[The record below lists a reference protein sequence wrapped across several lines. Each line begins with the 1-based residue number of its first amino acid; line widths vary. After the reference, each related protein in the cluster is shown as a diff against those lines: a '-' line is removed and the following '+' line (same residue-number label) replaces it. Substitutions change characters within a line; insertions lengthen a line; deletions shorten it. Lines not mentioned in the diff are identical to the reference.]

1 MVRSEKLSAFVKRRL
16 NESRGRWP
24 DVARG
29 SGVPISTVRK
39 IAQGQIAD
47 PAVSKVEALA
57 EYFERLDE
65 FEAST
70 PGACARI
77 DSSAEQVAA

>member
-1 MVRSEKLSAFVKRRL
+1 MVRTERPSAFVKRRL
-16 NESRGRWP
+16 AETRGRWP
-24 DVARG
+24 DVAKG

-47 PAVSKVEALA
+47 PAVSKIEALT

-65 FEAST
+65 FESKT
-70 PGACARI
+70 P
-77 DSSAEQVAA
+77 SAVSLEQAVA

>member
-1 MVRSEKLSAFVKRRL
+1 MAQVEKLSVFVKRRL

-57 EYFERLDE
+57 DYFVKLDA
-65 FEAST
+65 FEADVR
-70 PGACARI
+70 A
-77 DSSAEQVAA
+77 SAHVAEAA